1 MSRSPR
7 HHRGPDRPDCPV
19 CLGHPP
25 VEVCTNCGAAPAW
38 TNVTSGIHVD
48 QRTEAWACSRLI
60 VGNDGGVYS
69 TVNGGVTWTSHNT
82 NLSITQFTAGCLH
95 PTDAKFAMGGSMD
108 NGVEKTTDLSAWQ
121 ALLSGDG
128 GHCAFSSRAP
138 NTNWAFGAGA
148 AGLGFERT
156 VDGGASFQSV
166 GAGID
171 FSQAK
176 VPIAFPF
183 EKCPAND
190 DVFITGN

>member
-48 QRTEAWACSRLI
+48 QRTEAWAGSRLI

-121 ALLSGDG
+121 ALLS
-128 GHCAFSSRAP
+128 
-138 NTNWAFGAGA
+138 
-148 AGLGFERT
+148 

-190 DVFITGN
+190 DVFITGNSTLWRIDDY